1 MSLNKVSR
9 DWFILFIYVNNKLEP
24 CSDSDSEWEEV
35 ADLDAPMEEPEEV
48 KEMSLEERRA
58 KAKEIT
64 AFRY

>member
-1 MSLNKVSR
+1 MIASYCSL
-9 DWFILFIYVNNKLEP
+9 IVNNKLEP